1 MQQYEKR
8 KTNTKQ
14 EDAMLVGSDSW
25 MKVRFAQEAA
35 KSWKRIAILAVV
47 AILCLFAP
55 ALGLIIGWVQSL
67 LGY

>member
-25 MKVRFAQEAA
+25 MEVRFAQEAA

-67 LGY
+67 LS

>member
-1 MQQYEKR
+1 MQQYEKQ
-8 KTNTKQ
+8 KTDTKQ
-14 EDAMLVGSDSW
+14 EDAMLVGSDCW
-25 MKVRFAQEAA
+25 MEVRFAQEAA